1 MKVIK
6 HFEGKH
12 WAKLLDVLFIFRN
25 RNKTF
30 CKLVFT
36 EDSKYDMG
44 EDRDQYDWNK
54 IIGKASW
61 HRFFKFIKK
70 IYKNRRETFITW
82 RWRPDVQKFEVGKYF
97 REGDRH
103 YTIETFLIPVNE
115 LIIVKMDFFKDNIPV
130 GAYFGGHDSDGN
142 GIGGVAPNDLS
153 YKIQFI

>member
-1 MKVIK
+1 MRIINHIK
-6 HFEGKH
+6 NKH
-12 WAKLLDVLFIFRN
+12 YAKFGDILYIYKNV
-25 RNKTF
+25 NKHF

-61 HRFFKFIKK
+61 HRFFPFIEK
-70 IYKNRRETFITW
+70 IYNKRRETFITW

-97 REGDRH
+97 REGDKH
-103 YTIETFLIPVNE
+103 WTVETFLVSVNE
-115 LIIVKMDFFKDNIPV
+115 LLIIKMDFFKDFVPV
-130 GAYFGGHDSDGN
+130 GAYFGGHDSDDN
-142 GIGGVAPNDLS
+142 GIGGVAPNNLS